1 MSYKEDILNGVSSDL
16 HVGVSSHFK
25 LPEGWIVEEKARPS
39 KPTHVDRYYYEP
51 HTRRKFR
58 SLSSVQKYLAQVA
71 QEAGDHDITETKI
84 SKDGN
89 TSTNYSQSR
98 EGKQLAEK
106 PSTPITKFAVESEE
120 KIVRGIRSCRNR
132 AYSSPSQ
139 EETVTPKSSKH
150 SNQYAGKK
158 PVKLDS
164 QKKINFEK
172 NNKAP
177 VHNLTGSPPEK
188 VSWVLSGPDGFWNP
202 FVDGL
207 AVPEAERLR
216 WSEAFVQSLRN
227 NRN

>member
-1 MSYKEDILNGVSSDL
+1 MSCKEDALNGVSSDL

-51 HTRRKFR
+51 NTRRKFR
-58 SLSSVQKYLAQVA
+58 SLSSVQKYLA

-89 TSTNYSQSR
+89 TST
-98 EGKQLAEK
+98 
-106 PSTPITKFAVESEE
+106 FAVESEE

-132 AYSSPSQ
+132 AYSSSLQ
-139 EETVTPKSSKH
+139 EEINTPKSFKH

-172 NNKAP
+172 NNRAP
-177 VHNLTGSPPEK
+177 VHYLTGSPPEK

-202 FVDGL
+202 SIDGL